1 VGSGT
6 TLVYGEQTDIGRR
19 RANNQDSLAVVPPVS
34 PQQYQS
40 RGWLLLVADGMGA
53 HVAGERAS
61 KIAAEQV
68 PLIYEKNAQRSPPL
82 ALLRSLEQANS
93 EINLR
98 GRRQPEYLGMG
109 TTCTTLVVV
118 PRGVLVGHVGD
129 SRAYRL
135 RGTTLDQLTR
145 DHSAVWELESQGGL
159 TREQAERT
167 VGKNVITRSMGP
179 HARVEVDIEGPH
191 SVEQGDVYLLCSDG
205 LSGQVADEEIGLF
218 LKELPPRDACA
229 ALVGLTLVRG
239 APDNVTVI
247 VAKAGAEEVSANV
260 HGAPAWALD
269 EDYQPRSQK
278 QQLPWKQLAIAAGSL
293 LIALLLSPWGDFAR
307 SLGDLPRTI
316 CSVASAAALLVMVA
330 MIVMAFVG
338 FALPAGD
345 GRSLASGSRLGQ
357 GPYRTYNC
365 SPRAALVEGIV
376 ASAES
381 AADGLAPPE
390 CDRMLAAAT
399 RARKFIAAGSFH
411 EATVAAAEAI
421 AVYSRSVEEARS
433 GDTLRAPPP
442 SPPGGHHHERG

>member
-1 VGSGT
+1 
-6 TLVYGEQTDIGRR
+6 
-19 RANNQDSLAVVPPVS
+19 
-34 PQQYQS
+34 
-40 RGWLLLVADGMGA
+40 MGA

-82 ALLRSLEQANS
+82 ALLRGLEQANT

-109 TTCTTLVVV
+109 TTCTTLVLV

-191 SVEQGDVYLLCSDG
+191 PVEQGDVFLLCSDG

-229 ALVGLTLVRG
+229 ALVGLTLVT
-239 APDNVTVI
+239 AT
-247 VAKAGAEEVSANV
+247 
-260 HGAPAWALD
+260 
-269 EDYQPRSQK
+269 
-278 QQLPWKQLAIAAGSL
+278 
-293 LIALLLSPWGDFAR
+293 
-307 SLGDLPRTI
+307 
-316 CSVASAAALLVMVA
+316 AAALSILGSIQLLGAGKSAVLEISYPLFVA
-330 MIVMAFVG
+330 LFSVFLFQGQLQLPVVIGGAFIFIGAAIIV
-338 FALPAGD
+338 LAG
-345 GRSLASGSRLGQ
+345 
-357 GPYRTYNC
+357 
-365 SPRAALVEGIV
+365 
-376 ASAES
+376 
-381 AADGLAPPE
+381 
-390 CDRMLAAAT
+390 
-399 RARKFIAAGSFH
+399 
-411 EATVAAAEAI
+411 
-421 AVYSRSVEEARS
+421 
-433 GDTLRAPPP
+433 
-442 SPPGGHHHERG
+442 

>member
-1 VGSGT
+1 MGTGS
-6 TLVYGEQTDIGRR
+6 TLLYCDRTDIGRR

-34 PQQYQS
+34 PQQFQT
-40 RGWLLLVADGMGA
+40 RGWVFLVADGMGA

-61 KIAAEQV
+61 QIAAEQV
-68 PLIYEKNAQRSPPL
+68 PLIYEKNSHRSPPL
-82 ALLRSLEQANS
+82 ALLRGLEQANA

-109 TTCTTLVVV
+109 TTCTSLVLL
-118 PRGVLVGHVGD
+118 PRGVLVGHIGD

-179 HARVEVDIEGPH
+179 HPRVEVDLEGPH
-191 SVEQGDVYLLCSDG
+191 PVEQGDVFLLCSDG

-218 LKELPPRDACA
+218 LKELPPREACA

-247 VAKAGAEEVSANV
+247 VARAGAEEVSTDPP
-260 HGAPAWALD
+260 GAPAWALD
-269 EDYQPRSQK
+269 DDYQPMRQA
-278 QQLPWKQLAIAAGSL
+278 QQLPWRHLAIAAGSL
-293 LIALLLSPWGDFAR
+293 LVALLLSPWSALTEG
-307 SLGDLPRTI
+307 LGDVPRAI
-316 CSVASAAALLVMVA
+316 CTAASGGALLLMLA
-330 MIVMAFVG
+330 TLVMAFVG
-338 FALPAGD
+338 FAAPGGN
-345 GRSLASGSRLGQ
+345 GRSLASGRRLGQ

-365 SPRAALVEGIV
+365 TPRGPLVEGIV

-433 GDTLRAPPP
+433 GDTLRVPPP
-442 SPPGGHHHERG
+442 ADGHVDRT